1 MLYKKGHRRTS
12 LFVGNK
18 KWTCCFLVF
27 HWCEYVVRWTDIC
40 DVSVTCQSRRNRR
53 REVVRSVV
61 ANSDGE

>member
-1 MLYKKGHRRTS
+1 MLYKKDIDGQVC
-12 LFVGNK
+12 LWGK
-18 KWTCCFLVF
+18 KKDLLFLVF